1 MGRKKGGSAEDCG
14 SWMDTYG
21 DMVTLLLCFFVM
33 LYSMSDINQQ
43 KWEMFVKSI
52 FPNSGD
58 VEQVA
63 VNENISDGEFDVSGS
78 LKSEE
83 ELDDFDEL
91 WLTIVEKLNEKGVE
105 GVSVSEGEGYTF
117 VAFENQAFFNGDS
130 SILTS
135 EATEILD
142 IFCEIIAPEVDRISQ
157 IEIMGHTAQGDPN
170 HPNDPRT
177 DRILSGMRSAEVAAY
192 IQQKDIID
200 PSKLVGISYGQFH
213 PVATFETSEGRAKNR
228 RVEFL
233 IVDAGADIKSMNEYY
248 DEYYSSIDAGAV
260 KVTDGIGFTSID
272 GGSMEGEASMVS
284 EQSDSPDTADQT
296 PEGEADVSDTAEQ
309 TADVSEEQ
317 TANAPGTEAPDQT
330 ADAPDEVG
338 QTAEAS
344 DTADQVPDGA
354 ADVPDTAGQIPDE
367 AADVPEAAT
376 QPSADVPAE

>member
-1 MGRKKGGSAEDCG
+1 
-14 SWMDTYG
+14 MDTYG

-83 ELDDFDEL
+83 EALEDLDEL

-192 IQQKDIID
+192 IQKKDIMD
-200 PSKLVGISYGQFH
+200 PSKLVGISYGQFR

-248 DEYYSSIDAGAV
+248 DEYYSNIDAGTV

-284 EQSDSPDTADQT
+284 EPSNSPDTTDQT
-296 PEGEADVSDTAEQ
+296 PEGESDVSDTAEQ
-309 TADVSEEQ
+309 TAN
-317 TANAPGTEAPDQT
+317 TPGTEVPDQT
-330 ADAPDEVG
+330 ADASDETG
-338 QTAEAS
+338 QTAEVP
-344 DTADQVPDGA
+344 DTADQAPDGA

-367 AADVPEAAT
+367 AADVPEAAA